1 MGVFRRIYMLT
12 FFSKAQSQMIDM
24 VLYIPL
30 NNIPQAVQ
38 FDLFLYGNDL
48 GLAFQPKN
56 VVEIERKVDKG
67 FAMFF

>member
-1 MGVFRRIYMLT
+1 
-12 FFSKAQSQMIDM
+12 MIDM

-48 GLAFQPKN
+48 GLAFLPKN

-67 FAMFF
+67 FAMFFW

>member
-1 MGVFRRIYMLT
+1 MV
-12 FFSKAQSQMIDM
+12 DM
-24 VLYIPL
+24 VLYIP
-30 NNIPQAVQ
+30 VH

-56 VVEIERKVDKG
+56 VVEIERKVNRG